1 VATCRMG
8 KGSFLSRGNKAESR
22 EAMSDVV
29 FILGAG
35 ASADCG
41 GPLMANFLDVALS
54 LLLADRVR
62 DKENEFRTVFRT
74 IGKLQSVHSKAQLD
88 LTNIES
94 VFTVLELAGTIQAPI
109 LSGEQ
114 VTDAIA
120 ALKTLIVRTLEEK
133 IEFPAGPRGE
143 FLPTASYASFAD
155 LLISMRDK
163 AEPRLSF
170 SVITFNY
177 DIALDMA
184 LLKRGM
190 GPSYALD
197 NIEENPRHAP
207 LLKLHGSLNWATEKG
222 TGNITPVD
230 LSQFLRGINL
240 IATNTKYRVPI
251 GRAIQPYFQAH
262 GIEVDPEPVIVPP
275 SWNKAGHYSALSNV
289 WATAASH
296 LSKARY
302 IFVLGYSLPLTD
314 SFFRH
319 LYALGSVGDDPL
331 LAFRVYDPL
340 PQKGPVDRRF
350 ARLLGPGARS
360 RYEYVPMKFAAGI
373 EHIRKS
379 LRLPELHRSAWPIIP
394 P

>member
-1 VATCRMG
+1 
-8 KGSFLSRGNKAESR
+8 
-22 EAMSDVV
+22 MSDVV

-35 ASADCG
+35 ASVDCG
-41 GPLMANFLDVALS
+41 GPVMGNFLEVALK
-54 LLLADRVR
+54 LLLTDRVK
-62 DKENEFRTVFRT
+62 DKEKEFKTVFRT
-74 IGKLQSVHSKAQLD
+74 IGKLQSVHSKAHLD

-94 VFTVLELAGTIQAPI
+94 IFTVLELADTIQAPI

-120 ALKTLIVRTLEEK
+120 ALKTLIVRTLEEQ
-133 IEFPAGPRGE
+133 IEFPTGPRGE
-143 FLPTASYASFAD
+143 FMPTSSYASLAD
-155 LLISMRDK
+155 LLVSMRDK

-184 LLKRGM
+184 LLKRGL
-190 GPSYALD
+190 GPYYAID
-197 NIEENPRHAP
+197 DTKEDPRHAP
-207 LLKLHGSLNWATEKG
+207 LLKLHGSLNWASEKG

-240 IATNTKYRVPI
+240 IADDSRFRIPI
-251 GRAIQPYFQAH
+251 GRLIQAHFQAH
-262 GIEVDPEPVIVPP
+262 GLEVDQEPVIVPP
-275 SWNKAGHYSALSNV
+275 SWNKAGHYNTLSKV

-340 PQKGPVDRRF
+340 PPKSPVDKRF

-360 RYEYVPMKFAAGI
+360 RYQYEPMKFGPAIAD
-373 EHIRKS
+373 IRKFFGLLES
-379 LRLPELHRSAWPIIP
+379 GLINHPYRPY
-394 P
+394 